1 MLILFEPL
9 KLLKD
14 FRFKLKKLK
23 LNMSKITEKR
33 VKLVILKTENSP
45 MFFFLSKIM
54 PQHDF

>member
-45 MFFFLSKIM
+45 MFFFCPK
-54 PQHDF
+54 